1 MKPFRLPAT
10 LVYLLSMSL
19 STAILSTKS
28 QLRGGWRRPFL
39 VRSSAPGRSQ
49 SPPQSLLIYRDGD
62 GLASDSSTQRLVV
75 DMKRQEWMEKSLR
88 YYTKVMREE
97 RRRALGQAADFDTA
111 EYQDTFT
118 TLARK
123 HYFALHKIKA
133 GQWRHAETIYRR
145 VISELV
151 RDADGECNH
160 AQLAITTLLLALL
173 LQRMGLRKETR
184 SVFLHFFRVAI
195 LDQQEDEECACSAKV
210 LQAYALFEMKQGNS
224 LKSLELVKRAV
235 QLDPSLMPVL
245 SWKQFR
251 DVLERKSK

>member
-1 MKPFRLPAT
+1 MKPFPLPAT
-10 LVYLLSMSL
+10 LVFLFSVSL
-19 STAILSTKS
+19 STSLRSSNS
-28 QLRGGWRRPFL
+28 QLLGGRRNP
-39 VRSSAPGRSQ
+39 VRSARRKAQGPSQ
-49 SPPQSLLIYRDGD
+49 TLLFNQDGD
-62 GLASDSSTQRLVV
+62 GIITDSSKQRLTLAI
-75 DMKRQEWMEKSLR
+75 KRQEWLDKSLD

-97 RRRALGQAADFDTA
+97 RRRALGQAVDYDTA
-111 EYQDTFT
+111 EYQDTLT
-118 TLARK
+118 SLAKK
-123 HYFALHKIKA
+123 HYFALHKIKS

-145 VISELV
+145 VIMVLV
-151 RDADGECNH
+151 EGEDGECNH
-160 AQLAITTLLLALL
+160 AQLAVTTLLLALL

-235 QLDPSLMPVL
+235 QLDPSLTPVL

-251 DVLERKSK
+251 DVLERKSR